1 MIRFSCPHCG
11 CKIEVRKEL
20 AGKAGNCKTC
30 NQKIRVPDR
39 EGSGGHLFDLAG
51 FPQQEP
57 APARRPVVRRSRRTA
72 WIVLGVAMVLGISG
86 FLLTPF
92 SPIDLNPSAK
102 KRLVGTWEGVWKDP
116 SSRKE
121 TSSALVFEKDGRG
134 SMTLWTE
141 DTPRGIRSA
150 LKYRWLTDSQIEME
164 LLDESNASGAVKLT
178 VSFPD
183 KTSLVLTNDSTAD
196 VLQFKRAKK

>member
-30 NQKIRVPDR
+30 NQKIRVPDK

-51 FPQQEP
+51 FSQPEP
-57 APARRPVVRRSRRTA
+57 APAPRKVIGRSHKTA
-72 WIVLGVAMVLGISG
+72 WIVAGVIMILGISG
-86 FLLTPF
+86 FLFTPW
-92 SPIDLNPSAK
+92 SPIDFNPSSK

-121 TSSALVFEKDGRG
+121 SSSAFVFEKDGRG
-134 SMTLWTE
+134 SMTLWT
-141 DTPRGIRSA
+141 DDAPRGIRSA
-150 LKYRWLTDSQIEME
+150 LKYRWLTDSQMELE
-164 LLDESNASGAVKLT
+164 LLDQGSASGVVKLR

-183 KTSLVLTNDSTAD
+183 KNALVLTNEDTAD
-196 VLQFKRAKK
+196 TLQFKRARK